1 MIASPNRVNANRTSS
16 REKLPCRLRL
26 STGQV
31 AVEFAAVALVFFFL
45 IFLVMDYGRVFF
57 VQENVHQAVQA
68 GARYASIGNHE
79 AGTDPKTGKSYTR
92 PKSISDYVQQNASAA
107 RAMGAIISNFQ
118 VSSANG
124 GAGSAG
130 GPQDIET
137 ISLTVNLPLWTP
149 LVANLF
155 PNGQYSFTANATIK
169 NEPFP
174 PNQTN

>member
-1 MIASPNRVNANRTSS
+1 MQTRRQRHCRFGAEIGQAS
-16 REKLPCRLRL
+16 
-26 STGQV
+26 
-31 AVEFAAVALVFFFL
+31 VEFASIALVFIWL
-45 IFLVMDYGRVFF
+45 IFLVMDYARVFF
-57 VQENVHQAVQA
+57 VRENVQQAVQA

-107 RAMGAIISNFQ
+107 TAMGATISSFQ
-118 VSSANG
+118 LSSIYG

-155 PNGQYSFTANATIK
+155 PNGQYSFTSSATIK